1 MSPETKWKS
10 LAHAN
15 SGDHVDVC
23 DLCCYQKP
31 PRRSGLM
38 FVLTV
43 KGKEDILVEV
53 AMTADLQLRK
63 TNVESFCDNPY
74 LKPPQKVT
82 A

>member
-1 MSPETKWKS
+1 
-10 LAHAN
+10 
-15 SGDHVDVC
+15 
-23 DLCCYQKP
+23 
-31 PRRSGLM
+31 M

-53 AMTADLQLRK
+53 AMTADLQLRT